1 MNLVTR
7 ILSCCLVAFAIT
19 TANPASADDYIID
32 ASHSAAIFKAP
43 HRDAGSVFGM
53 IPAISGT
60 LHIDAA
66 NPGENSVS
74 VVVRPDSLTTFQAK
88 RDDHL
93 KSPDFFNSKE
103 FPEMKYESKSWK
115 KTSES
120 TYQVTG
126 NLTIIGVTKE
136 VTAEVKH
143 TGTFTNEKGQT
154 ATGYETTFEIDRT
167 DFGMNFGVAKAGGI
181 GTIIEITFSIEC
193 QKK

>member
-1 MNLVTR
+1 MNLVTC
-7 ILSCCLVAFAIT
+7 IFSCCLIAFAIT
-19 TANPASADDYIID
+19 TANPASADDYTID

-53 IPAISGT
+53 MPAISGT

-66 NPGENSVS
+66 NPGKNSVS
-74 VVVRPDSLTTFQAK
+74 VVVRPSSLTTFQAK

-93 KSPDFFNSKE
+93 KSPDFFNAKE
-103 FPEMKYESKSWK
+103 FSEIKYQSKSWK

-120 TYQVTG
+120 TYQVIG
-126 NLTIIGVTKE
+126 DLTIIGVTKE
-136 VTAEVKH
+136 VTTEIKH

-154 ATGYETTFEIDRT
+154 ATGYETMFEIDRT

-181 GTIIEITFSIEC
+181 GKIIEITFSIEC